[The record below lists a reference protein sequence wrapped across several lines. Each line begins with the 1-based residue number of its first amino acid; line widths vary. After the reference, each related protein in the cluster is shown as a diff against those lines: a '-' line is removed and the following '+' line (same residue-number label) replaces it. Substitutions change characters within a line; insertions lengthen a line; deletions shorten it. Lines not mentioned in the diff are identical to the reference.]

1 MGISRGGDYR
11 TGTPTSI
18 GDPDAVQSWPF
29 KEPEKTSAWTD
40 KDQPSTAKDMP
51 VRLVDTQRE
60 KDVRRTAEIRAQ
72 MSLPEVLKL
81 PERLEAARQKWGI
94 PDGAFK
100 SQAIF
105 DRILIFPID
114 AEHGKETY
122 GNSSIHMT
130 DTMKKREQQ
139 DGHRGVLLSVGL
151 EAADHCFSHG
161 CELGDIV
168 YTIRNAPHAR
178 KVATLVEAGP
188 MYVLVMRDGD
198 LTDNES
204 LRERIMSGET
214 RVSDEGGEH
223 SYCLQVDG
231 RKKKAALIKD
241 NW

>member
-1 MGISRGGDYR
+1 MVSRGGDYR
-11 TGTPTSI
+11 TDTPISI
-18 GDPDAVQSWPF
+18 GEPDKVTAWPF
-29 KEPEKTSAWTD
+29 KEPEKKSAWAD
-40 KDQPSTAKDMP
+40 KEEPSTPKDMP

-60 KDVRRTAEIRAQ
+60 KDIRRTAEIRAQ
-72 MSLPEVLKL
+72 MSAPEVLKL

-100 SQAIF
+100 SQAIY
-105 DRILIFPID
+105 DRILVFPID
-114 AEHGKETY
+114 AEHEKETY

-139 DGHRGVLLSVGL
+139 DGHRGILLSVGL
-151 EAADHCFSHG
+151 EAADHVFSHG
-161 CELGDIV
+161 VELGDIV

-188 MYVLVMRDGD
+188 MYILVMRDGD

-204 LRERIMSGET
+204 LMERIMSGET
-214 RVSDEGGEH
+214 RIVDEGGEH
-223 SYCLQVDG
+223 SYCFNLEG
-231 RKKKAALIKD
+231 KKKRAALVRD